1 MWSMT
6 DSTILSSPFFKHEVI
21 DRALEQAQSA
31 EQPPCPP
38 QRQLGL
44 LAAKIRLLDDDL
56 AASATVFASAAA
68 AVATTAQGSV
78 EQTSKRNETLVK
90 LMETKLTFALALW
103 KDVQVKQA
111 EGEAVKLLE
120 LSKSLSR
127 PSSSTGIQ
135 NVKIK
140 DPLMT
145 TPDDSTSKP
154 PPMDHTVCQDTVQ
167 LIAKHVQLRTL
178 TLLEEIDESLGKAG
192 RVKRWRE
199 QRARL
204 MG

>member
-1 MWSMT
+1 MT

-56 AASATVFASAAA
+56 ATSATASAAAAAA
-68 AVATTAQGSV
+68 AVATTAQGSL

-127 PSSSTGIQ
+127 AGSSTGIQ